1 MSLKNSGIFKEM
13 WYNNIKGEFNMNNLL
28 EYKDYLG
35 TVEYSSSDKL
45 LYGQVLGINGLVSY
59 EGNRNKSMC
68 KIYVI

>member
-59 EGNRNKSMC
+59 EGNRNRSMC